1 MVFNERKKQSL
12 EFFATRQWVSVPVYA
27 VAVRMY
33 PIRSSYR
40 YLKKL
45 HKYHYLRRG
54 RDVRGRIVYRLSQR
68 GARWL
73 LRDRHIIVQE
83 NARREC

>member
-1 MVFNERKKQSL
+1 MQ
-12 EFFATRQWVSVPVYA
+12 QWVEVPVYA
-27 VAVRMY
+27 VAVSMY

-54 RDVRGRIVYRLSQR
+54 RDIRGRIVYRLFTSGREMAFERPAHQDVKGR
-68 GARWL
+68 GART
-73 LRDRHIIVQE
+73 VQIRWV
-83 NARREC
+83 AAFLI

>member
-1 MVFNERKKQSL
+1 MVFNQRKRQTL
-12 EFFATRQWVSVPVYA
+12 EFFAMQQWVEVPVHA
-27 VAVRMY
+27 VAVSMY

-54 RDVRGRIVYRLSQR
+54 RDFRGRIVYRLSPR

-73 LRDRHIIVQE
+73 LRDPVYRGV
-83 NARREC
+83 